1 MYVIQVICFLVLV
14 LVAES
19 RKVSRKE
26 EAKTTQIKLRG
37 DKPAPVRRTSL
48 NAGNRNFNQIINKL
62 TPETQGRVL
71 IARADEKVE
80 VRPSQTLAKVWNLSL
95 QVKS

>member
-1 MYVIQVICFLVLV
+1 MIQVFSLLVLV
-14 LVAES
+14 MVAEA

-26 EAKTTQIKLRG
+26 DEVKTSQMTLRG

-48 NAGNRNFNQIINKL
+48 SAGNRNFNQIIAKL

-80 VRPSQTLAKVWNLSL
+80 VRASQTLAKVLS
-95 QVKS
+95 

>member
-1 MYVIQVICFLVLV
+1 M
-14 LVAES
+14 AEA

-26 EAKTTQIKLRG
+26 DEVRTTQVKLRG

-80 VRPSQTLAKVWNLSL
+80 VRPSQTLAKVLS
-95 QVKS
+95 